1 MGFFELL
8 LIAVLGLVVVGPKRL
23 PETVRTVALWV
34 GRLRRMMT
42 NARTEMEKEFGVD
55 EVRQQL
61 HNEQVLKNLG
71 DPFRNLNDSKPQNKA
86 DISSSSK
93 DKSPENPEA
102 N

>member
-8 LIAVLGLVVVGPKRL
+8 LIAVLALVVVGPKRL

-42 NARTEMEKEFGVD
+42 NARSEMEKEFGVD

-71 DPFRNLNDSKPQNKA
+71 EPFRNLKDNKPQNNTG
-86 DISSSSK
+86 ISSSSN
-93 DKSPENPEA
+93 DKTPESPEA